1 MNIIKL
7 ELEFTESQ
15 AYNLKKD
22 YFNSKDVERQVEILN
37 NENRRTRKKLGY
49 DKTYVYVTLENGK
62 RERVRFDVG
71 SSIGFLET
79 LSKAAGQPITI
90 FQDVDSFRYSVEEHY
105 DTEGGIGISVYG
117 ADLKTLENAKETLK
131 KAKIEMPCR
140 DWVIILTPKVDYS
153 LREIE
158 VDESPED

>member
-1 MNIIKL
+1 MDIIKL
-7 ELEFTESQ
+7 ELEFTESSE
-15 AYNLKKD
+15 YNLKKD
-22 YFNSKDVERQVEILN
+22 YFNSKDVERQVDILN
-37 NENRRTRKKLGY
+37 SENRKARKKLGY
-49 DKTYVYVTLENGK
+49 FKTFIKVTFANGK
-62 RERVRFDVG
+62 TDRARFDIG
-71 SSIGFLET
+71 SSIAFLEL
-79 LSKAAGQPITI
+79 LSKVSGQVISI
-90 FQDVDSFRYSVEEHY
+90 FKDTDSFVYSVEEHY